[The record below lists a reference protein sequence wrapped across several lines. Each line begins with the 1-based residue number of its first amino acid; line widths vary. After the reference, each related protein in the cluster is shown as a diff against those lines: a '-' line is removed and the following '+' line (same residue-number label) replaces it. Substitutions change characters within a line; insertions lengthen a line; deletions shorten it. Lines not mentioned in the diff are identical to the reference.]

1 MIIQR
6 ETAGHTAAIVTI
18 LIWGTTFVSTKVL
31 LDDFTPME
39 ILFYRFLIGFIALI
53 LVRPKMIPF
62 KSWRQELLFAGAGL
76 FGVTLY
82 FLLENIA
89 LTYTYAS
96 NVGLIVSIIPMV
108 TAVLAHFLLE
118 GEKLRL
124 TFFIGFTAAL
134 SGLLL
139 ITFNGNVV
147 LHLKPLGDILAA
159 AAALAFGFYS
169 IFMKKLSAHRYHIIE
184 LTQRVFLYG
193 LLFMVPALFLFDF
206 HLDLSRFSTAS
217 NVLNMLYLGIGA
229 SALCFATWNYS
240 VGVLGAVKSSA
251 YIYMVPV
258 ITIISS
264 ILILQEKLTWIA
276 FLGGA
281 LTLLGLYISELK
293 PKAKL
298 MENGSNMDA

>member
-1 MIIQR
+1 M
-6 ETAGHTAAIVTI
+6 
-18 LIWGTTFVSTKVL
+18 
-31 LDDFTPME
+31 
-39 ILFYRFLIGFIALI
+39 
-53 LVRPKMIPF
+53 
-62 KSWRQELLFAGAGL
+62 
-76 FGVTLY
+76 
-82 FLLENIA
+82 
-89 LTYTYAS
+89 
-96 NVGLIVSIIPMV
+96 IVSIIPMI

-124 TFFIGFTAAL
+124 TFLIGFISAL
-134 SGLLL
+134 IGLLL

-147 LHLKPLGDILAA
+147 LRLNPLGDIMAA
-159 AAALAFGFYS
+159 GAALVFGGYS
-169 IFMKKLSAHRYHIIE
+169 IFMKKLSAYEYHIIE

-206 HLDLSRFSTAS
+206 HFDLSRFSSAS
-217 NVLNMLYLGIGA
+217 NILNMLFLGIGA

-258 ITIISS
+258 ITIAASV
-264 ILILQEKLTWIA
+264 LILHENMTWIA
-276 FLGGA
+276 LLGGA

-298 MENGSNMDA
+298 LENGCKMDA